1 MVNNDQTVTVKL
13 IPENIREIE
22 AFVDRVCD
30 QLFINDTYYGNIL
43 MSLTEMFN
51 YLLGHNSVKKL
62 EITYNSNYENIIISF
77 YPVDNQILESFG
89 QKIDIDNV
97 VDEEN
102 HKNHFLIHS
111 LVDTVHV
118 SENEILSLEFDISA
132 LHNEIYQSRKSLLK
146 DYFSKQEVG
155 EKVKQQND

>member
-62 EITYNSNYENIIISF
+62 EITYNSNYE
-77 YPVDNQILESFG
+77 
-89 QKIDIDNV
+89 KIDIDNV

-102 HKNHFLIHS
+102 HKNLFLIHS